1 MKKILLFLVLLLC
14 LLVGCESKERIIIG
28 TYENRYPPFKHGIL
42 TSDESSII
50 YKYLKNFDGSKYK
63 VHENNPVGDGVALYI
78 QTDKKGY
85 YLYYLGK
92 EYVSISGQLYDI
104 PDFPEDIIRIIDKYK

>member
-28 TYENRYPPFKHGIL
+28 TYENEYPPFKHGIL

-50 YKYLKNFDGSKYK
+50 YKYLKNFDGNKYK
-63 VHENNPVGDGVALYI
+63 VLDDSRVGDGVTLSI
-78 QTDKKGY
+78 QTDKKEY
-85 YLYYLGK
+85 SLYYLGK
-92 EYVSISGQLYDI
+92 KHISISGKLYDI
-104 PDFPEDIIRIIDKYK
+104 LDFPEDIIRIIDKYK